1 MVTRVPV
8 LRDQKMVAV
17 AILIVLAASAVV
29 VQVTGVYVNGTNA
42 KFVPPAHFPFTPL
55 APAPG

>member
-8 LRDQKMVAV
+8 LRDQNTVAV
-17 AILIVLAASAVV
+17 AMRMVLAASAVV

>member
-8 LRDQKMVAV
+8 LRDQKTVAV
-17 AILIVLAASAVV
+17 AMRMVLAASAVV

-42 KFVPPAHFPFTPL
+42 KFVPPAHLPFTPL